1 MTSGKDRRRALLELA
16 RTRGAKGTS
25 SSSSTTEPIAAPP
38 LSVAPAEGPEPEKK
52 RRRLV
57 KAFPAT
63 VAVVAAPTPSTE
75 EENSGSPLIHRKRKH
90 QEVGGA
96 SSLRPGEIEVVQIEE
111 GSPHLLLLN
120 LPQHQLPPPP
130 FSAYHLRLLNFC
142 LQHHFH
148 PHPQR
153 AKLLVNPLHLL
164 GVILPTRGFL
174 KTACITTIANLCCYC

>member
-16 RTRGAKGTS
+16 RTRGAKETG

-38 LSVAPAEGPEPEKK
+38 LSVAPTEGPEPEKK
-52 RRRLV
+52 RRRLA

-75 EENSGSPLIHRKRKH
+75 EESSGSPLIHRKRKH
-90 QEVGGA
+90 QEVGGLHPLGLGK
-96 SSLRPGEIEVVQIEE
+96 SKWCRSRRVH
-111 GSPHLLLLN
+111 PHLLLLN

-130 FSAYHLRLLNFC
+130 LSAYHLQRPNFR

-148 PHPQR
+148 PHP
-153 AKLLVNPLHLL
+153 
-164 GVILPTRGFL
+164 
-174 KTACITTIANLCCYC
+174 